1 MMLYFYCF
9 IPVYFSLE
17 RLFVLF
23 CFVLFSFVCC
33 YTCWILAFLCGR
45 ETRSTCF
52 ILNTLVLHLYLLSIP
67 VQLLFLLLA
76 LSFYMYLVQS
86 SQFSFEEST
95 LLLHLYLFGE
105 CSNKFIG
112 VWLDQKMCYA
122 CGSGIKC
129 LHESLQIIVLSYLIL
144 VNSFE
149 LSSMS
154 CLSLFIM

>member
-9 IPVYFSLE
+9 ISVYFSLE
-17 RLFVLF
+17 RQFV
-23 CFVLFSFVCC
+23 CFVQFCL
-33 YTCWILAFLCGR
+33 
-45 ETRSTCF
+45 
-52 ILNTLVLHLYLLSIP
+52 LYLLDPSILVWERDTLHLFHLEYSCASLIP
-67 VQLLFLLLA
+67 VEYSCLAAFLLSA

-129 LHESLQIIVLSYLIL
+129 LHESLQIIVLSNLIL

>member
-1 MMLYFYCF
+1 MVLYFYCF

-17 RLFVLF
+17 RQFVLF
-23 CFVLFSFVCC
+23 CFVLFAA
-33 YTCWILAFLCGR
+33 ILVGSQHSCVG
-45 ETRSTCF
+45 ETRSTFF

-67 VQLLFLLLA
+67 VQLLCLLLA

-112 VWLDQKMCYA
+112 VWLDQKMCYT

-129 LHESLQIIVLSYLIL
+129 LHESLQIIVLSNLIL
-144 VNSFE
+144 ANSFE

>member
-17 RLFVLF
+17 RQFVFVCLVLFVAIYL
-23 CFVLFSFVCC
+23 LDPSILVCERD
-33 YTCWILAFLCGR
+33 TLHF
-45 ETRSTCF
+45 F
-52 ILNTLVLHLYLLSIP
+52 IQNTLVLHLYLLSIP

>member
-23 CFVLFSFVCC
+23 CLVLFAA
-33 YTCWILAFLCGR
+33 ILVGSQHSCVGEIHAPLFR
-45 ETRSTCF
+45 
-52 ILNTLVLHLYLLSIP
+52 LNTLVLHLYLLSIP

-86 SQFSFEEST
+86 SQFSFEEGT

-105 CSNKFIG
+105 LLNKFIG
-112 VWLDQKMCYA
+112 VWLDQKVCYT

-129 LHESLQIIVLSYLIL
+129 LHESLWIIVLSNLIL

-154 CLSLFIM
+154 CLSFFIM

>member
-17 RLFVLF
+17 RQFV
-23 CFVLFSFVCC
+23 FVLFSFVCC

-52 ILNTLVLHLYLLSIP
+52 ISNTLVLHLYLLSIP

-112 VWLDQKMCYA
+112 VWLDQKMCYT

-129 LHESLQIIVLSYLIL
+129 LHESLQIIVLSNLIL